1 MEKTNGFLNALIR
14 RRTRYALTNKST
26 IPDEEIIRT
35 VQTSVRYAPSA
46 FNSQGT
52 RAVVLLGPRH
62 AQFWRL
68 TLDALRRVVPAD
80 KFAPTEKKI
89 TSFAAAYG
97 TVLFFE
103 DWTTVQSLQEKF
115 PAYRDN
121 FPLWAYQA
129 NVMAELAVWTAFN
142 EAGLGASLQ
151 HYNPLVDEAVQ
162 KAFGVPYAWK
172 MIAQMPFGVPY
183 APAEEKSF
191 LPLDERVKVLGQ

>member
-129 NVMAELAVWTAFN
+129 NAMAELAVWTAFN

-151 HYNPLVDEAVQ
+151 H
-162 KAFGVPYAWK
+162 
-172 MIAQMPFGVPY
+172 
-183 APAEEKSF
+183 
-191 LPLDERVKVLGQ
+191 